1 MIHYSCDRCKRVI
14 DPAKEV
20 RHEVSIEVQ
29 TILEPSGSYDP
40 DEDRDYLDE
49 IDEALMS
56 IELDGDEYGM
66 EETPRKLRFD
76 LCSECFRRYIQDPL
90 NAELPLH
97 VGFSEN

>member
-14 DPAKEV
+14 DPAQEL
-20 RHEVSIEVQ
+20 RHEVSIGVQ
-29 TILEPSGSYDP
+29 TILDTSGRHEP

-49 IDEALMS
+49 IDETLMS
-56 IELDGDEYGM
+56 IELDGDEYGV
-66 EETPRKLRFD
+66 EPAPCKFRFD

-90 NAELPLH
+90 GAELLLH